1 MFDTGHR
8 FAICNSQIVDA
19 DEMGRLPMSEL
30 RKRRYTEAFFC
41 HTCSEPHP
49 VTFVHQTHPKF
60 YYRGTFRHK
69 RQCQSGGI
77 GGGGESV
84 EHMTAKYLLQ
94 KHVGMYCFHL
104 TQCVDCRCGP
114 LQRTQNAEV
123 AVEFRVNANGHRYA
137 CDCMLLR
144 NGQPEIAMEVLH
156 THETTVQKEEDIRKQ
171 NIELV
176 EFTADEILN
185 KFKNIHDRKK
195 EIYLCNLRV
204 STYLCGQCKENRE
217 RRERARQQAF
227 KDEQDRRERERQ
239 QALKDEQDRLER
251 ERQQA
256 LRDEQDRLEREK
268 QQALKDEQDRLK
280 RVRQQARRD
289 KEYRCE
295 RARQQALKDEQDRL
309 KRARQQA
316 FKDEQDRRE
325 RVRQQALMEEEKKKI
340 ERERLKKQE
349 MIEAA
354 RKWEEEKAEAVRKKK
369 EEQRRIAILR
379 KELQEADEEKQR
391 KLAQIAKERLEYEER
406 QQQHLQSVQDHKR
419 KVRIEQYASNLRIK
433 KLYLK
438 CSNVDSKEMEL
449 IGAKFDTRNNLW
461 YAPCGSDINQFVTF
475 LDLN

>member
-1 MFDTGHR
+1 MSVLQIPAISGVLEIIFVKSNYIIDLSLWLPNMFDTGHR

-280 RVRQQARRD
+280 RVRQQA
-289 KEYRCE
+289 
-295 RARQQALKDEQDRL
+295 
-309 KRARQQA
+309 
-316 FKDEQDRRE
+316 
-325 RVRQQALMEEEKKKI
+325 LMEEEKKKI

>member
-69 RQCQSGGI
+69 RQCQGGGI

-144 NGQPEIAMEVLH
+144 NGQPVIAMEVLH

-195 EIYLCNLRV
+195 EIYLNNLRV
-204 STYLCGQCKENRE
+204 STYLCGRCKENRE
-217 RRERARQQAF
+217 HRERARQQALRDEEDRRERARQQAL
-227 KDEQDRRERERQ
+227 KDEQDRLERARQ

-251 ERQQA
+251 ER
-256 LRDEQDRLEREK
+256 K
-268 QQALKDEQDRLK
+268 QALKDEQNRREQDREHARIYK
-280 RVRQQARRD
+280 AYCRERV
-289 KEYRCE
+289 K
-295 RARQQALKDEQDRL
+295 QQALKEEQDRRERL
-309 KRARQQA
+309 KQQA
-316 FKDEQDRRE
+316 LKDEQDRRE
-325 RVRQQALMEEEKKKI
+325 RVRQQALRDEQKKKI

-354 RKWEEEKAEAVRKKK
+354 RKWEEEKVEAVRKKK

-379 KELQEADEEKQR
+379 EELKKADEEKQR
-391 KLAQIAKERLEYEER
+391 KLAKIANERLEYEER
-406 QQQHLQSVQDHKR
+406 QKQHIQSVQDHQR
-419 KVRIEQYASNLRIK
+419 KIRIEQYASILRIK
-433 KLYLK
+433 KLYLQ
-438 CSNVDSKEMEL
+438 CINVDSKEMEL

-461 YAPCGSDINQFVTF
+461 YAPCGSDINQFVTL

>member
-1 MFDTGHR
+1 MWLPNMFDTGHR

-19 DEMGRLPMSEL
+19 DEMGRLPASEL

-69 RQCQSGGI
+69 RQCQGGGI

-114 LQRTQNAEV
+114 LERTQNSEV
-123 AVEFRVNANGHRYA
+123 AVEFRVKANGHRYA

-176 EFTADEILN
+176 EFTADEILE
-185 KFKNIHDRKK
+185 KFEDIHDKK
-195 EIYLCNLRV
+195 REIYLNNLRV

-217 RRERARQQAF
+217 RRERARQQA
-227 KDEQDRRERERQ
+227 
-239 QALKDEQDRLER
+239 LKDEQDRLER
-251 ERQQA
+251 ARQQALRDEQYRLERARQQA
-256 LRDEQDRLEREK
+256 LRDEQDRLER
-268 QQALKDEQDRLK
+268 
-280 RVRQQARRD
+280 
-289 KEYRCE
+289 
-295 RARQQALKDEQDRL
+295 ARQQALR
-309 KRARQQA
+309 
-316 FKDEQDRRE
+316 DEQDRRE
-325 RVRQQALMEEEKKKI
+325 QVRQQELRDEQKKKI

-354 RKWEEEKAEAVRKKK
+354 RKWEEEKVEAERKKK

-379 KELQEADEEKQR
+379 KELQKADEEKQR
-391 KLAQIAKERLEYEER
+391 KLAKIAKERLEYEER
-406 QQQHLQSVQDHKR
+406 QKQHIQSVQDHQR
-419 KVRIEQYASNLRIK
+419 KIRIEQYASILRIK
-433 KLYLK
+433 KLYLQ

-461 YAPCGSDINQFVTF
+461 YAPCGSDINQFVTL

>member
-8 FAICNSQIVDA
+8 FAICKSQIVDA
-19 DEMGRLPMSEL
+19 DEMGRLPASEL

-69 RQCQSGGI
+69 RQCQGSGI

-144 NGQPEIAMEVLH
+144 NGQPVIAMEVLH

-176 EFTADEILN
+176 EFTADEILE
-185 KFKNIHDRKK
+185 KFEDIHDKKK
-195 EIYLCNLRV
+195 EIYLNNLRV
-204 STYLCGQCKENRE
+204 STYLCGRCKENRE
-217 RRERARQQAF
+217 RRERARQQALRDEEDRRERARQQAL
-227 KDEQDRRERERQ
+227 KDEQDRLERARQQALRDEQDRLEREKKQALKDEENRRKQDREHARRYKAYCRERARQ

-251 ERQQA
+251 ERKQA
-256 LRDEQDRLEREK
+256 L
-268 QQALKDEQDRLK
+268 
-280 RVRQQARRD
+280 
-289 KEYRCE
+289 
-295 RARQQALKDEQDRL
+295 
-309 KRARQQA
+309 
-316 FKDEQDRRE
+316 KDEQDRRE
-325 RVRQQALMEEEKKKI
+325 RVRQEALRDEQKKKM
-340 ERERLKKQE
+340 ERERLEKQK

-354 RKWEEEKAEAVRKKK
+354 RKREEEKVEAERKKK

-379 KELQEADEEKQR
+379 EELQKAEEEKQR
-391 KLAQIAKERLEYEER
+391 KLAEIAKERLEYEER
-406 QQQHLQSVQDHKR
+406 QKQHLQSVQDHQR
-419 KVRIEQYASNLRIK
+419 KIRIEQYASILRIK
-433 KLYLK
+433 KLYLP

-461 YAPCGSDINQFVTF
+461 YAPCGSDINQFVTKF
-475 LDLN
+475 ELI